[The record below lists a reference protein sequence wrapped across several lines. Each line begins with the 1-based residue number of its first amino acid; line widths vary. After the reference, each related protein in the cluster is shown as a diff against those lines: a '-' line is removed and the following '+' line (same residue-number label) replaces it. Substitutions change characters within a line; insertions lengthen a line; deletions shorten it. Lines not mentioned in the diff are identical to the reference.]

1 MDKGI
6 VMAGGGALLKGIDKL
21 LTEETGMPVHIA
33 EDPMLCVALG
43 TGMALENIELLKR
56 VRVMVS
62 PRRLN

>member
-1 MDKGI
+1 M
-6 VMAGGGALLKGIDKL
+6 
-21 LTEETGMPVHIA
+21 TEETGMPVHIA